1 MFISSAIVLLPITWF
16 ILLLVIMSL
25 NRQTQDEAGDIV
37 EGTPA
42 SAPANPNMRKI
53 FLWTSILT
61 IPIWVG
67 MVSVIDSGLI
77 TLDMFDF
84 YNGIKN

>member
-1 MFISSAIVLLPITWF
+1 MFISAAIVLLPITWF
-16 ILLLVIMSL
+16 ILLLVIMAL
-25 NRQTQDEAGDIV
+25 NRPTQGEAEDIV

-53 FLWTSILT
+53 FLWTSLLS

-67 MVSVIDSGLI
+67 LVSVINSGFI
-77 TLDMFDF
+77 TMDLFNF